1 MLVIMLAVSYNIV
14 ITYKKEREMKLEL
27 TQKETQAVISA
38 SDGMLEDLKNLKA
51 KNQISVGWSIMFD
64 DLVSGLKKAKDQYY
78 KQLKNKERENG
89 TSN

>member
-1 MLVIMLAVSYNIV
+1 
-14 ITYKKEREMKLEL
+14 MKLEL

-51 KNQISVGWSIMFD
+51 TNQISVGWSIMFD

-78 KQLKNKERENG
+78 KQLENKERENG

>member
-1 MLVIMLAVSYNIV
+1 MLEILLAVSYNIV

-51 KNQISVGWSIMFD
+51 TNQISVGWSIMFD

-78 KQLKNKERENG
+78 KQLKNKEKENV
-89 TSN
+89 

>member
-1 MLVIMLAVSYNIV
+1 
-14 ITYKKEREMKLEL
+14 MKLEL

-38 SDGMLEDLKNLKA
+38 SDGMLEDLKNLKST
-51 KNQISVGWSIMFD
+51 NQISVGWSIMFD

-78 KQLKNKERENG
+78 KQLENEEKENG